1 MKVSSFTQESHSRLL
16 TPSLLFWKIVFEYD
30 NRKESEEWLL
40 LRGNH
45 HVNVFGRM
53 EIQQQKHIVTPTTG
67 AKVKRVINELEANFN
82 SIRDKESTSAVA
94 VNASHFNHHR
104 KEPTVTHTVHHT
116 NTIPIKTWTSST
128 PVTTQVHATQTSVP
142 ESPRTLSFKTIPV
155 PLIPKPAMNMD
166 SDSSFHEKPVVPL
179 TTVSVSTCP
188 SCGSENVS
196 STSNGARRS
205 ASFQHLT
212 TSKINCNGHNRCD
225 PYAHHR
231 STSKLLPSMN
241 NVHRSRSFN
250 CNLATSVP
258 VMEPDVSSN
267 SCDCHCKCL
276 VCTGRQ
282 TKRQTPNRYTSHYT
296 HLNHHQ
302 YQPISNYRRHKQQ
315 GKKRKQPSFRHSS
328 VYPLTLDPISLE
340 KQWNSYCCQGC
351 VSSGSNTTTSNLIHP
366 RCSVG
371 GHGVSSYFP
380 LPRKSSSY
388 QLHHDDSL
396 INPNSNHRIW
406 KEKRLNS
413 AGIYRDYRYWDVD
426 EWRAQLKK
434 ERAKRKERA
443 ALMAVSAL
451 GIIIF
456 ICVSYFGTL
465 LFLRITK
472 LP

>member
-1 MKVSSFTQESHSRLL
+1 
-16 TPSLLFWKIVFEYD
+16 
-30 NRKESEEWLL
+30 
-40 LRGNH
+40 
-45 HVNVFGRM
+45 M
-53 EIQQQKHIVTPTTG
+53 EIQQQKHTTSATG

-82 SIRDKESTSAVA
+82 SIREKESTSVVA
-94 VNASHFNHHR
+94 VNASHFHQR
-104 KEPTVTHTVHHT
+104 KEQPVQHSVHQQT
-116 NTIPIKTWTSST
+116 TIPLKTSWTTST
-128 PVTTQVHATQTSVP
+128 PVTTQVHATQTSVA
-142 ESPRTLSFKTIPV
+142 ESPRILSFKTIPV
-155 PLIPKPAMNMD
+155 PSIPKAAMNMD
-166 SDSSFHEKPVVPL
+166 SDSSFHGKPIVPL

-212 TSKINCNGHNRCD
+212 TSKVNCNGHNRCD
-225 PYAHHR
+225 PYSNPRHH
-231 STSKLLPSMN
+231 SSSKLLPSMN

-258 VMEPDVSSN
+258 NMEPDASSN

-276 VCTGRQ
+276 VCRGRQ
-282 TKRQTPNRYTSHYT
+282 TKRQTPNRYTSHYQ

-302 YQPISNYRRHKQQ
+302 YQPITNYRRHKQ

-366 RCSVG
+366 RCTG
-371 GHGVSSYFP
+371 GQGMSSYFP

-388 QLHHDDSL
+388 QLHHDDSIL
-396 INPNSNHRIW
+396 NPISNHRTW
-406 KEKRLNS
+406 KAEKRLNS
-413 AGIYRDYRYWDVD
+413 SGIYRDYRYWDVD

>member
-1 MKVSSFTQESHSRLL
+1 MENL
-16 TPSLLFWKIVFEYD
+16 
-30 NRKESEEWLL
+30 
-40 LRGNH
+40 NH
-45 HVNVFGRM
+45 
-53 EIQQQKHIVTPTTG
+53 KHTATTTG

-82 SIRDKESTSAVA
+82 SIREKDSTATVAVA
-94 VNASHFNHHR
+94 NVSYFNQR
-104 KEPTVTHTVHHT
+104 KDPIQHSVQQQSTT
-116 NTIPIKTWTSST
+116 TIPFKTSWVTST
-128 PVTTQVHATQTSVP
+128 PVTTQAHATQTSIP
-142 ESPRTLSFKTIPV
+142 ESPRTLSFKTVPV
-155 PLIPKPAMNMD
+155 PSMPKVAMNMD

-196 STSNGARRS
+196 SSNGARRS

-212 TSKINCNGHNRCD
+212 TSKVNCNGHNRRD
-225 PYAHHR
+225 PMYSNPHNLH
-231 STSKLLPSMN
+231 STSMS

-258 VMEPDVSSN
+258 NLEPDISSN

-276 VCTGRQ
+276 TCRSRQ
-282 TKRQTPNRYTSHYT
+282 NHKRQAPNRYTSHYQ

-302 YQPISNYRRHKQQ
+302 YQPISNYRRHKQ

-328 VYPLTLDPISLE
+328 VYPLTLDPILLE
-340 KQWNSYCCQGC
+340 KQHHWNGYCCQEC
-351 VSSGSNTTTSNLIHP
+351 VSSGSHTTSSNLIHP
-366 RCSVG
+366 RCNGQGIS
-371 GHGVSSYFP
+371 STSYFP
-380 LPRKSSSY
+380 LARKSSSY
-388 QLHHDDSL
+388 QLHHDDAL
-396 INPNSNHRIW
+396 INPISTHRTW
-406 KEKRLNS
+406 KGGEKRLNS
-413 AGIYRDYRYWDVD
+413 SGIYRDYRYWDVD

>member
-1 MKVSSFTQESHSRLL
+1 
-16 TPSLLFWKIVFEYD
+16 
-30 NRKESEEWLL
+30 
-40 LRGNH
+40 
-45 HVNVFGRM
+45 M
-53 EIQQQKHIVTPTTG
+53 EIQQHKQNCTASAGTSTG
-67 AKVKRVINELEANFN
+67 VKVKRVINELEANFN
-82 SIRDKESTSAVA
+82 SIREKESSSAVT
-94 VNASHFNHHR
+94 VNAFR
-104 KEPTVTHTVHHT
+104 KEQPNQHQPQVAQQNQT
-116 NTIPIKTWTSST
+116 PLKTSWTTST
-128 PVTTQVHATQTSVP
+128 PVTSTQVHATQTSVP
-142 ESPRTLSFKTIPV
+142 EFPRTLSFKTIPV
-155 PLIPKPAMNMD
+155 PSTHKAAMNMD
-166 SDSSFHEKPVVPL
+166 SDSSFHEQKPVVPL

-212 TSKINCNGHNRCD
+212 TSKVNCGTHNNRCD
-225 PYAHHR
+225 PYSNPSHHHT
-231 STSKLLPSMN
+231 TSKLLPNLS

-258 VMEPDVSSN
+258 NLEPDASSN

-276 VCTGRQ
+276 VCRGRQ
-282 TKRQTPNRYTSHYT
+282 IKARPTASRYTSHYQ

-302 YQPISNYRRHKQQ
+302 YQPIGNYRRYKQ
-315 GKKRKQPSFRHSS
+315 GKKKKQPSFRHSS
-328 VYPLTLDPISLE
+328 VYPLNLDPIALE
-340 KQWNSYCCQGC
+340 KQGAWSGNYCCQGC
-351 VSSGSNTTTSNLIHP
+351 AASTGSNTTTSNLIDP
-366 RCSVG
+366 RCIGQGMSS
-371 GHGVSSYFP
+371 SSYFA
-380 LPRKSSSY
+380 LPRKSSAY

-396 INPNSNHRIW
+396 INPISNRHRTW
-406 KEKRLNS
+406 KEKQFNS
-413 AGIYRDYRYWDVD
+413 SGIYRDYRYWDVD

>member
-1 MKVSSFTQESHSRLL
+1 MENL
-16 TPSLLFWKIVFEYD
+16 
-30 NRKESEEWLL
+30 
-40 LRGNH
+40 NH
-45 HVNVFGRM
+45 
-53 EIQQQKHIVTPTTG
+53 KHTATTTG

-82 SIRDKESTSAVA
+82 SIRDKESTATVA
-94 VNASHFNHHR
+94 VNFSHFNQR
-104 KEPTVTHTVHHT
+104 KDPIQQTVQQQST
-116 NTIPIKTWTSST
+116 TIPFKTSWVTTT
-128 PVTTQVHATQTSVP
+128 PVTTQAHATQTSIP
-142 ESPRTLSFKTIPV
+142 ESPRTLSFKTVPV
-155 PLIPKPAMNMD
+155 PSMPKAAINMD

-212 TSKINCNGHNRCD
+212 TSKVNCNGHNRCD
-225 PYAHHR
+225 PYSNPHNLH

-250 CNLATSVP
+250 CNLTTSVP
-258 VMEPDVSSN
+258 NLEPDVSSN
-267 SCDCHCKCL
+267 SCDCHCKCMI
-276 VCTGRQ
+276 CRGR
-282 TKRQTPNRYTSHYT
+282 TNHKTRQTPNRYTSHYQ

-302 YQPISNYRRHKQQ
+302 YQPIGNYRRHKQA
-315 GKKRKQPSFRHSS
+315 KKRKQPSFRHSS
-328 VYPLTLDPISLE
+328 VYPLTLDPILLE
-340 KQWNSYCCQGC
+340 KQHHWNNYCCQEC

-366 RCSVG
+366 RCNGQGMS
-371 GHGVSSYFP
+371 SSYFP
-380 LPRKSSSY
+380 LTRKSSSY

-396 INPNSNHRIW
+396 INPISTHRTW
-406 KEKRLNS
+406 KGEKRLNS
-413 AGIYRDYRYWDVD
+413 SGIYRDYRYWDVD